1 MRILHLTSELASL
14 VKVGG
19 LGDALFGIT
28 RAQTLEGHDVTAILP
43 YYQNIK
49 TESLEQFKLLEHD
62 LWFAFDQARFGARVW
77 EGYLGQVRIL
87 LLELLHPHQF
97 FQRPNVY
104 GYEDDP
110 ARFLAFSSTAL
121 AWLCQKPHY
130 DILHLHDWPSAAT
143 SVLKTH
149 FQIQIPTL
157 LTLHNVEHQAPASAA
172 VLQRADLDSSMGNS
186 LLEIG
191 IHFANGISAVSKTY
205 LDEIQTP
212 EGGRSLDGLLRQ
224 KLAQSPCAGIVNGID
239 EDYWDPTSSL
249 VSVPYHYP
257 LSFKSGQSQCES
269 KRANKH
275 KLQEELALEVCD
287 APLVVCVTRLVPQK
301 GLDLIE
307 HALYR
312 TLEKGGQF
320 ALLGTSP
327 IDSVQSHFQRL
338 AQHLQHSTKARI
350 LLTYSEKLALNFFA
364 AGDLVLIPSLFEP
377 CGLTQLIGFRFG
389 ALAIARETGG
399 LKDTVIDL
407 EHHPKASSEGNG
419 FTFLHPD
426 FKGIGYAV
434 DRALAAWHH
443 PSKWNK
449 WVERVSKLDVSWK
462 IPSQSYNKL
471 YKEIIR
477 SATHFS

>member
-1 MRILHLTSELASL
+1 MHILHLSSELACL

-19 LGDALFGIT
+19 LGDALLGMA
-28 RAQTLEGHDVTAILP
+28 RVQAVKGHSVTVILP
-43 YYQNIK
+43 YYQNIQ
-49 TESLEQFKLLEHD
+49 TDSLKAFRLLDHD
-62 LWFAFDQARFGARVW
+62 LWFAFDGARFGARVW
-77 EGYLGQVRIL
+77 EGFLDQVRVL

-110 ARFLAFSSTAL
+110 ARFLAFNCAAL
-121 AWLCQKPHY
+121 AWLSQNPSC
-130 DILHLHDWPSAAT
+130 DILHLHDWPSAAA

-149 FQIQIPTL
+149 FKLQTPTL
-157 LTLHNVEHQAPASAA
+157 LTLHNVEHQAKASSE
-172 VLQRADLDSSMGNS
+172 VLGRASLESSMGSS

-191 IHFANGISAVSKTY
+191 IRFANGISAVSKTY
-205 LDEIQTP
+205 LEEIQTA
-212 EGGRSLDGLLRQ
+212 EGGRGLDGLLRH
-224 KLAQSPCAGIVNGID
+224 KLSQSPSAGIINGID
-239 EDYWDPTSSL
+239 ESYWDTQSSL
-249 VSVPYHYP
+249 
-257 LSFKSGQSQCES
+257 LSQPFDSTLVFKPGQSQCES

-275 KLQEELALEVCD
+275 RLQEELALEISD
-287 APLVVCVTRLVPQK
+287 SPLVVCVTRLVPQK

-307 HALYR
+307 QALYR

-327 IDSVQSHFQRL
+327 IESVQNHFQRL
-338 AQHLQHSTKARI
+338 AQHLQHSTRARI

-364 AGDLVLIPSLFEP
+364 AADLVLIPSLFEP

-407 EHHPKASSEGNG
+407 EHHPKAAQQGNG
-419 FTFLHPD
+419 FTFLYPD

-434 DRALAAWHH
+434 DRALASWNH
-443 PSKWNK
+443 PQKWNQ
-449 WVERVSKLDVSWK
+449 WVQRVAHQDVSWK
-462 IPSQSYNKL
+462 IPAQQYEKL
-471 YKEIIR
+471 YQEVLG
-477 SATHFS
+477 SATRF